1 MTNIRGTTPDVF
13 LENTVD
19 QYQTIQPLPLLP
31 LFPAAPFQSQQQRPG
46 FAPVGTAPCFDDNDS
61 FSSSIISVNNTTIN
75 PGILPVIVVTTSPYL
90 ATPTDVV
97 IGVNNTGLVPFSVVL
112 PANPVTGKFY
122 VVKDVSGTAAA
133 FNITVTAVGHTID
146 GAASA
151 IINTNFGSITLL
163 FNGVNWSII

>member
-1 MTNIRGTTPDVF
+1 M
-13 LENTVD
+13 D
-19 QYQTIQPLPLLP
+19 QIQSIQPLAPLLP
-31 LFPAAPFQSQQQRPG
+31 IPTMPIFPAQRQQQGFSPVAPF
-46 FAPVGTAPCFDDNDS
+46 CDDSDS
-61 FSSSIISVNNTTIN
+61 FSSSIISVNNTTVN
-75 PGILPVIVVTTSPYL
+75 PGVLPVIVVTTSPYL

-122 VVKDVSGTAAA
+122 VVKDISGTAAT

-151 IINTNFGSITLL
+151 VINTNFGSLTFL
-163 FNGVNWSII
+163 FNGTNWSII